1 MSIVCLRI
9 EDRFYIRISIVV
21 IVSRNFF
28 IYLFIC
34 FPQNAKQPVSK
45 TPLAS
50 FQNGKEF
57 GLTTGMT
64 APVREATQSP
74 SKLKKNGSLSIK
86 RLKTWQLEYQF
97 VAHWF
102 REERRVWTWVS
113 GEQLNIL
120 KWRDSQPNSNDKWA
134 EISKNGGLFNVIS
147 TPRRNAYIC
156 ETPGGKITFQP

>member
-9 EDRFYIRISIVV
+9 EDRFHIRISIVV

-86 RLKTWQLEYQF
+86 RLKNVVVGILVRGTLVQRRKAGLDLGEWKTTEYFEMARFSAKQY
-97 VAHWF
+97 
-102 REERRVWTWVS
+102 R
-113 GEQLNIL
+113 QM
-120 KWRDSQPNSNDKWA
+120 
-134 EISKNGGLFNVIS
+134 GGDI
-147 TPRRNAYIC
+147 
-156 ETPGGKITFQP
+156 

>member
-9 EDRFYIRISIVV
+9 EDRGSRIEDRFYIRVSIIV

-34 FPQNAKQPVSK
+34 FPQNAMQPVSK

-50 FQNGKEF
+50 FQHGKEF
-57 GLTTGMT
+57 GLTTGMS

-86 RLKTWQLEYQF
+86 RLKNVVVGILVRGTLVQRRKAGLDLGEWRTTEYFEMARFSAKQ
-97 VAHWF
+97 
-102 REERRVWTWVS
+102 
-113 GEQLNIL
+113 
-120 KWRDSQPNSNDKWA
+120 
-134 EISKNGGLFNVIS
+134 
-147 TPRRNAYIC
+147 
-156 ETPGGKITFQP
+156 